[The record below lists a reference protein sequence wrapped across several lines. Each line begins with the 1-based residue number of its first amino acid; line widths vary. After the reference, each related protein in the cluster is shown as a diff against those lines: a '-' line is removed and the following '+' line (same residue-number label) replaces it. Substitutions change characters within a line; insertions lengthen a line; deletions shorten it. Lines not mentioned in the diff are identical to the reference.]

1 MQIVM
6 SKFIWAFNYRHSD
19 IFLVFF
25 FPTAKIQINN
35 FSPQNIYQSFYFGR
49 DALSKTAIFIWGL
62 TLTVVLTSTL
72 ARTLALTL
80 NLALTLTLIVIL
92 TLILTLILVLILTL
106 ILKSEINDHKV
117 AATY

>member
-1 MQIVM
+1 MQIVL
-6 SKFIWAFNYRHSD
+6 SKFIWRFNYRYSD

-35 FSPQNIYQSFYFGR
+35 FFFFSFYFNW

-62 TLTVVLTSTL
+62 TLTLVLTSTL

-80 NLALTLTLIVIL
+80 NLALT
-92 TLILTLILVLILTL
+92 LTLILVLILTL